1 MMLTYTSYSEAGG
14 TGKTTLAANVAV
26 SHARAGLD
34 VLVVPLDPQDGDL
47 SYLFD
52 VDDQRADP
60 EVDNLVRHLVGRG
73 SGPFR
78 ELVRT
83 VDSEY
88 GIDIIP
94 EHNMLERLGDA
105 LRREADQRETLGE
118 SFPTRTQL
126 LRVFREAALNEDY
139 DVIVS
144 DPPATAG
151 PHLYNAIH
159 ATRNLLIPVEPT
171 GKGQAAVSGLE
182 DLVENLEE
190 DLGIEIGVLAAVP
203 NRVKGTRDQAAIVDE
218 IEALGFDV
226 PVVIRDRASLL
237 EGCWRQQ
244 CSAFTYVREHR
255 NRERDYELD
264 TLAKFDRLARHL
276 EAQVG
281 IEAPDPPEPGDI
293 KHGLPEVES

>member
-1 MMLTYTSYSEAGG
+1 
-14 TGKTTLAANVAV
+14 
-26 SHARAGLD
+26 
-34 VLVVPLDPQDGDL
+34 
-47 SYLFD
+47 
-52 VDDQRADP
+52 
-60 EVDNLVRHLVGRG
+60 
-73 SGPFR
+73 
-78 ELVRT
+78 
-83 VDSEY
+83 
-88 GIDIIP
+88 
-94 EHNMLERLGDA
+94 MLERLGDA

-244 CSAFTYVREHR
+244 CSAFTYFRKHR
-255 NRERDYELD
+255 NRER
-264 TLAKFDRLARHL
+264 A
-276 EAQVG
+276 
-281 IEAPDPPEPGDI
+281 
-293 KHGLPEVES
+293 